1 MDFPSSVLRPPLSV
15 VRFAVMPVLYFIRH
29 GETDF
34 NVAQRLQG
42 RSETSLNAR
51 GRTQSRE
58 YAGILRDLFERD
70 RHQAA
75 DYAYVSSPLL
85 RARETMQLLR
95 SQLGLDPGAFAI
107 DDRLAEISY
116 GQWEGFTLA
125 EIQARDPGVL
135 QRRERDKWDFMPPG
149 GESYREVAERVA
161 AWYAT
166 VTRDAVIAAHGGV
179 ARALMANFHIL
190 PEEEATHS
198 DILQGVVYVFD
209 GGTLARFS

>member
-1 MDFPSSVLRPPLSV
+1 
-15 VRFAVMPVLYFIRH
+15 MPVLYFIRH

-42 RSETSLNAR
+42 RSETRLNAK
-51 GRTQSRE
+51 GRSQSGE
-58 YAGILRDLFERD
+58 IAGVLRDLFARD
-70 RHQAA
+70 RHQPS

-85 RARETMQLLR
+85 RARETMELMR
-95 SQLGLDPGAFAI
+95 AELGLDPKVYVT

-116 GQWEGFTLA
+116 GEWEGLTLKA
-125 EIQARDPGVL
+125 IQARDPRVL
-135 QRRERDKWDFMPPG
+135 QRREQDKWDFRPPG

-166 VTRDAVIAAHGGV
+166 VTRDTVLVAHGGV

-190 PEEEATHS
+190 PEEEATHA
-198 DILQGVVYVFD
+198 DILHGVVYVFD
-209 GGTLARFS
+209 RGTLARYS

>member
-1 MDFPSSVLRPPLSV
+1 
-15 VRFAVMPVLYFIRH
+15 MPVLYFIRH

-58 YAGILRDLFERD
+58 IAGVLRGLFERNPHRPSD
-70 RHQAA
+70 F
-75 DYAYVSSPLL
+75 AYVSSPLL
-85 RARETMQLLR
+85 RARETMELLR
-95 SQLGLDPGAFAI
+95 AELGLDPKTYGI

-116 GQWEGFTLA
+116 GEWEGFTLK

-135 QRRERDKWDFMPPG
+135 QRRERDKWDFRPPG

-166 VTRDAVIAAHGGV
+166 VTRDTVLAAHGGV
-179 ARALMANFHIL
+179 ARVLMANFHIL
-190 PEEEATHS
+190 PEEEATHA
-198 DILQGVVYVFD
+198 DILHGVVYVFD
-209 GGTLARFS
+209 GGTLARYS

>member
-1 MDFPSSVLRPPLSV
+1 
-15 VRFAVMPVLYFIRH
+15 MPVLYFIRH

-51 GRTQSRE
+51 GRTQSRKIV
-58 YAGILRDLFERD
+58 GVLRDLFDRD
-70 RHQAA
+70 RHRPS

-85 RARETMQLLR
+85 RARETMELLR
-95 SQLGLDPGAFAI
+95 SELGLDPKAYAI

-116 GQWEGFTLA
+116 GEWEGFTLP

-135 QRRERDKWDFMPPG
+135 QRRDRDKWDFRPPG

-166 VTRDAVIAAHGGV
+166 VRRDTVLAAHGGV
-179 ARALMANFHIL
+179 ARALMANLHIL
-190 PEEEATHS
+190 PEEEATHA
-198 DILQGVVYVFD
+198 DILHGVVYVFD
-209 GGTLARFS
+209 GGSLARYS

>member
-1 MDFPSSVLRPPLSV
+1 
-15 VRFAVMPVLYFIRH
+15 MPVLYFIRH

-42 RSETSLNAR
+42 RSETKLNAR
-51 GRTQSRE
+51 GRSQSSE
-58 YAGILRDLFERD
+58 LAGVLRDLLERD
-70 RHQAA
+70 RHQPP
-75 DYAYVSSPLL
+75 DDAYVSSPLL
-85 RARETMQLLR
+85 RARETMELLR
-95 SQLGLDPGAFAI
+95 SGLGLDPKAYAI
-107 DDRLAEISY
+107 DARLAEISY
-116 GQWEGFTLA
+116 GEWEGFTLK

-135 QRRERDKWDFMPPG
+135 QRRERDKWDFRPPG

-166 VTRDAVIAAHGGV
+166 VSRDTVLAAHGGV

-190 PEEEATHS
+190 PEEEATHA

-209 GGTLARFS
+209 GGTLARYS

>member
-1 MDFPSSVLRPPLSV
+1 
-15 VRFAVMPVLYFIRH
+15 MPVLYFIRH

-42 RSETSLNAR
+42 RSETKLNAR
-51 GRTQSRE
+51 GRAQSRE
-58 YAGILRDLFERD
+58 IAGVLRDLFERD
-70 RHQAA
+70 RHQPP

-85 RARETMQLLR
+85 RARETMELLR
-95 SQLGLDPGAFAI
+95 SELGLDPRAYAI

-116 GQWEGFTLA
+116 GEWEGFTLP
-125 EIQARDPGVL
+125 EIQARDAGVL
-135 QRRERDKWDFMPPG
+135 LRRDRDKWDFRPPG

-166 VTRDAVIAAHGGV
+166 VTRDSVVAAHGGV

-190 PEEEATHS
+190 PEDDATHA
-198 DILQGVVYVFD
+198 DILHGVVYVFD
-209 GGTLARFS
+209 GGRMARFS

>member
-1 MDFPSSVLRPPLSV
+1 
-15 VRFAVMPVLYFIRH
+15 MPVLYFIRH

-42 RSETSLNAR
+42 RSETRLNAR
-51 GRTQSRE
+51 GRTQARE

-70 RHQAA
+70 RHQPS

-85 RARETMQLLR
+85 RARETMELLR
-95 SQLGLDPGAFAI
+95 AGLGLDPKAYDT

-116 GQWEGFTLA
+116 GEWEGFTLA

-135 QRRERDKWDFMPPG
+135 QRREQDKWDFVPPG
-149 GESYREVAERVA
+149 GESYREVADRVA

-166 VTRDAVIAAHGGV
+166 VTRDSVIAAHGGV

-190 PEEEATHS
+190 PEEEATHA
-198 DILQGVVYVFD
+198 DILHGVVYVFD
-209 GGTLARFS
+209 RGTLARYS

>member
-1 MDFPSSVLRPPLSV
+1 
-15 VRFAVMPVLYFIRH
+15 MPVLYFIRH

-42 RSETSLNAR
+42 RSETRLNAR
-51 GRTQSRE
+51 GRSQSRE
-58 YAGILRDLFERD
+58 IAGVLRDLLERD
-70 RHQAA
+70 RHQPS

-85 RARETMQLLR
+85 RARETMELLR
-95 SQLGLDPGAFAI
+95 SELGLDPNAYAI

-116 GQWEGFTLA
+116 GEWEGFTLA

-135 QRRERDKWDFMPPG
+135 QRRERDKWDFLPPG

-161 AWYAT
+161 AWYTT
-166 VTRDAVIAAHGGV
+166 VTRDSVVAAHGGV

-190 PEEEATHS
+190 PEEEAMHA
-198 DILQGVVYVFD
+198 DIPHGVVYVFD
-209 GGTLARFS
+209 GGTLARYS

>member
-1 MDFPSSVLRPPLSV
+1 
-15 VRFAVMPVLYFIRH
+15 MPVLYFIRH

-42 RSETSLNAR
+42 RSETRLNAR
-51 GRTQSRE
+51 GRTQASE
-58 YAGILRDLFERD
+58 IAGVLRDLLARD
-70 RHQAA
+70 RRQPS

-85 RARETMQLLR
+85 RARETMELLR
-95 SQLGLDPGAFAI
+95 SELGLDPKAYAI

-116 GQWEGFTLA
+116 GEWEGFTLP
-125 EIQARDPGVL
+125 EIQARDAGVL
-135 QRRERDKWDFMPPG
+135 LRRDRDKWDFRPPG

-166 VTRDAVIAAHGGV
+166 VTCDSVMAAHGGV

-190 PEEEATHS
+190 PEEEATHA

-209 GGTLARFS
+209 GGTLARYS

>member
-1 MDFPSSVLRPPLSV
+1 
-15 VRFAVMPVLYFIRH
+15 MPVLYFIRH

-42 RSETSLNAR
+42 RSETKLNAR
-51 GRTQSRE
+51 GRSQSSE
-58 YAGILRDLFERD
+58 LAGVLRDLLERD
-70 RHQAA
+70 RHQLS
-75 DYAYVSSPLL
+75 DDAYVSSPLL
-85 RARETMQLLR
+85 RARETMELMR
-95 SQLGLDPGAFAI
+95 SGLGLDPKAYAI
-107 DDRLAEISY
+107 DARLAEISY
-116 GQWEGFTLA
+116 GEWEGFTLK

-135 QRRERDKWDFMPPG
+135 QRRERDKWDFRPPG

-166 VTRDAVIAAHGGV
+166 VSRDTVLAAHGGV

-190 PEEEATHS
+190 PEEEATHA

-209 GGTLARFS
+209 GGTLARYS